1 VASSGAPQAGTSIDI
16 PGHDPVS
23 QQSLASSEAVLAWT
37 SFAPPGLERVS
48 QQSLVSSEA
57 AQAGTS
63 CNVPW
68 RDPVSQASCKGVHEF
83 TIRLDKRPYGASLGA
98 QIDWMDDATLQVERI
113 TKQGLVWN
121 WNLKNHKK
129 PVKTADQIVEV
140 NSCRGRASVLMAELM
155 KHQILKIV
163 IRRIDVSSNS
173 SEYVV

>member
-1 VASSGAPQAGTSIDI
+1 M
-16 PGHDPVS
+16 
-23 QQSLASSEAVLAWT
+23 
-37 SFAPPGLERVS
+37 
-48 QQSLVSSEA
+48 
-57 AQAGTS
+57 
-63 CNVPW
+63 
-68 RDPVSQASCKGVHEF
+68 HEF
-83 TIRLDKRPYGASLGA
+83 TIRLDKRPYGVSLGA
-98 QIDWMDDATLQVERI
+98 KIDWMDDATLQVERI

-140 NSCRGRASVLMAELM
+140 NGCRGCASGLMAELV